1 MSEGFFVAKVVG
13 TVAGEGF
20 HAGLYLHYK
29 GGHYRALHLV
39 HHHDTEERFVV
50 YLSMEHPET
59 IRLREF
65 DSSGKE
71 SWADII
77 ELEVADVLPPGVFR
91 SGDPIARF
99 RLVGP

>member
-1 MSEGFFVAKVVG
+1 MAKVVG

-20 HAGLYLHYK
+20 QAGLYLHYK

-39 HHHDTEERFVV
+39 THHDSQERFVV
-50 YLSMEHPET
+50 YISMEHPET

-65 DSSGKE
+65 DTPGKE
-71 SWADII
+71 SWSDII
-77 ELEVADVLPPGVFR
+77 QVEVSDVLPPGVFR
-91 SGDPIARF
+91 SGDPMSRF